1 MARLYLSLCFVA
13 LVAIGFIVNGS
24 VADEDKKNEC
34 DKNNSEEVKF
44 YELKKGDF
52 SVKFTNW
59 GATIVSVFLPD
70 KDGKVDDVV
79 LGYDSVDDYKNDTTY
94 FGSVVGRV
102 ANRIGGAQFTLDGT
116 HYKLVANEKSNM
128 LHGGPKGFSDVI
140 WKVKT
145 YENEGP
151 TPKIVFSY
159 HSTDGEEGFPGD
171 LDVTVSYSLTGE
183 KELSVKMKAKARNKA
198 TPVNLAQHSY
208 WNLGGHNSGDILSQE
223 VQIFASSYTPVDDQ
237 LIPTGK
243 IETVEGTPYDFL
255 QPHAIGSSID
265 KLPGGYDINYVLDK
279 DDSSKTMRK
288 VAIVHDKKSGRVMEL
303 LADQPGVQYYTGGQI
318 KEVTGKGGFVY
329 KKHAGLCLET
339 QAFPDSVNHPNFP
352 NTIVYPGEKYKHH
365 MLYKFSTKS

>member
-1 MARLYLSLCFVA
+1 M
-13 LVAIGFIVNGS
+13 
-24 VADEDKKNEC
+24 
-34 DKNNSEEVKF
+34 
-44 YELKKGDF
+44 
-52 SVKFTNW
+52 
-59 GATIVSVFLPD
+59 
-70 KDGKVDDVV
+70 
-79 LGYDSVDDYKNDTTY
+79 TT
-94 FGSVVGRV
+94 
-102 ANRIGGAQFTLDGT
+102 RIGGAQFTLDGT
-116 HYKLVANEKSNM
+116 HYKLVANEKTNM

-145 YENEGP
+145 YKNEGP
-151 TPKIVFSY
+151 TPTIVFSY

-198 TPVNLAQHSY
+198 TPVNLAQHAY

-223 VQIFASSYTPVDDQ
+223 VQIFASRYTPVDDQ

-255 QPHAIGSSID
+255 KPHAIGSSID

-279 DDSSKTMRK
+279 DDSNKKLRK

-303 LADQPGVQYYTGGQI
+303 LANQPGVQYYTSGLI
-318 KEVTGKGGFVY
+318 KEVKGKGGFVY
-329 KKHAGLCLET
+329 KKHSALCLET
-339 QAFPDSVNHPNFP
+339 QAFPDSVNHPHFP